1 MPWWQFTYAM
11 HTTSAAHKQ
20 FYYSARSY
28 ASAEYWI
35 HFRSCIVITIF
46 IDFCQLNLTKFEH
59 NTTVCRD
66 ESLWNRIL
74 KIFCK
79 GSFFQKN
86 AKKSIFFQRIATSGR
101 HNSTV
106 IIDRRKFITNWSL
119 YGISS
124 FHFCRWNQLFKVI
137 LLAFTLCTRN
147 FSQIFETSVATW
159 RHTAHN
165 ADAGSDD
172 RLLSHVTCPSLQKI
186 KM

>member
-79 GSFFQKN
+79 GSFFQKTQKN
-86 AKKSIFFQRIATSGR
+86 QFFFNVLRLQAAITPQWLLIDGNSLPIDPSMGFLVSIFAAGINYSKSFSWPSRSVQETFPKFL
-101 HNSTV
+101 
-106 IIDRRKFITNWSL
+106 RRQSPL
-119 YGISS
+119 DGI
-124 FHFCRWNQLFKVI
+124 
-137 LLAFTLCTRN
+137 
-147 FSQIFETSVATW
+147 
-159 RHTAHN
+159 RHTTLMQA
-165 ADAGSDD
+165 
-172 RLLSHVTCPSLQKI
+172 VTI
-186 KM
+186 DYWVTW